1 MIFTLNDY
9 GSKIVR
15 THVIKNISRTQY
27 STYVSFVSVYNFFI
41 IYIHRWGTPNSCGAN
56 KLEKS

>member
-1 MIFTLNDY
+1 MIH